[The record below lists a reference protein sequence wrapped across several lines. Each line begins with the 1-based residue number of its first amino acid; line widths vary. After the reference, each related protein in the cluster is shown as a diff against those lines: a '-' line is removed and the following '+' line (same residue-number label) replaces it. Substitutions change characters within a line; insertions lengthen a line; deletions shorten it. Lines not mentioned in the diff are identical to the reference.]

1 MIFKTQGKQ
10 YETAI
15 TILFECVIASL
26 ETDGKESFVSLLF
39 LALSTLAVLTTFS
52 GWVFLV

>member
-26 ETDGKESFVSLLF
+26 KTDGKDIFVSLLF